1 MNQPLQLLLGL
12 PALLFSLAVGAVDA
26 PNPAQQIPLLQA
38 PLPPFPTELKS
49 EPVYQGTALIGC
61 VVAPDG
67 SVVDAWALRASHKAF
82 ARSAE
87 ETVLGWKYAP
97 AASPEKSAMRIDA
110 VEVRFSTTGSLISQT
125 QFDAIKS
132 LMPSRDNELPPVL
145 ENLPPGARR
154 PSRLEGAKPKSL
166 PSHPGGSV
174 EVEFFVDSEGRVR
187 LPLALRSTDR
197 ALSEAAVSAV
207 RQWRF
212 EPLRIE
218 GKPASLRTRYTFRF
232 PKADS

>member
-1 MNQPLQLLLGL
+1 
-12 PALLFSLAVGAVDA
+12 V
-26 PNPAQQIPLLQA
+26 
-38 PLPPFPTELKS
+38 
-49 EPVYQGTALIGC
+49 
-61 VVAPDG
+61 
-67 SVVDAWALRASHKAF
+67 
-82 ARSAE
+82 
-87 ETVLGWKYAP
+87 
-97 AASPEKSAMRIDA
+97 DA
-110 VEVRFSTTGSLISQT
+110 VEIRFSTTGSLISQT

-132 LMPSRDNELPPVL
+132 LLPSRDNELPPIL
-145 ENLPPGARR
+145 ESLPPGARR

-166 PSHPGGSV
+166 PNHPGGNV
-174 EVEFFVDSEGRVR
+174 EVEFFIDSEGRVQ

-218 GKPASLRTRYTFRF
+218 GKPTSLRTRYTFRF